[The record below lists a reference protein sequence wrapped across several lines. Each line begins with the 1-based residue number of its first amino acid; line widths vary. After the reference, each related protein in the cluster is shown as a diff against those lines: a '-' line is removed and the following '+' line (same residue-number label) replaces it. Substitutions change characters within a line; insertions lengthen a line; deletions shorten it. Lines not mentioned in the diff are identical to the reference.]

1 MSSKGQLQMRSL
13 KPTLIF
19 YLRWSWL
26 AHDTKIIEQEQ
37 AFGLDM
43 VIFPSHT
50 SHAFQRLNIF
60 CFKPFKTTINEE
72 KDEAM
77 VRNNCLESNKVML
90 VSWVVWALEQ
100 ALFNK
105 KHIIKV

>member
-1 MSSKGQLQMRSL
+1 VRFL
-13 KPTLIF
+13 KPILIF
-19 YLRWSWL
+19 YPRWSWL

-43 VIFPSHT
+43 VTFLSHT
-50 SHAFQRLNIF
+50 SHVFQPLNIF
-60 CFKPFKTTINEE
+60 CFKPFKITINEE

-90 VSWVVWALEQ
+90 ASWVDWALEQ